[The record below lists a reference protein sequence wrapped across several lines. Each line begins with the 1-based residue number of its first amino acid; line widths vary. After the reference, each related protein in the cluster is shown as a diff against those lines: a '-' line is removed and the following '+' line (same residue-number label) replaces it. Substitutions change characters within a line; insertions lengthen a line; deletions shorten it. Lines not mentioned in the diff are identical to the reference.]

1 MGLDYKRKNLRIRP
15 RSRTLTH
22 VQDAMLDDI
31 VAPSEV
37 VGRRCVCAASPLFR
51 YWISLFNGL
60 FTNLPVFIPISWC
73 VLRCIY
79 RWRVRADGSKL
90 MKVHLDPKDKAKDN
104 LEEKLWTFAAVYK
117 RLTNKDAAFM
127 FPDHV
132 Y

>member
-1 MGLDYKRKNLRIRP
+1 M
-15 RSRTLTH
+15 S
-22 VQDAMLDDI
+22 VVVAAVAAVAI
-31 VAPSEV
+31 VAAAAMRAEV
-37 VGRRCVCAASPLFR
+37 RCPAVQLRVGKWRTCCCLTAKRVRCCL
-51 YWISLFNGL
+51 
-60 FTNLPVFIPISWC
+60 
-73 VLRCIY
+73 LRCMN

-127 FPDHV
+127 FPEHV